1 MLPAFLPILPK
12 LIHKLGGGDL
22 VALANSVNVG
32 AHLVDVSPLSTLG
45 ALLCLAN
52 AQGDTDTLYRRAPCV
67 GSGDGCGWCN
77 LLPGR
82 VRVFALRFVTAAG

>member
-12 LIHKLGGGDL
+12 LIQKLGGGDL

-45 ALLCLAN
+45 AICLAN
-52 AQGDTDTLYRRAPCV
+52 AQGDTKKLSQQLLGWGMAMAFVGALYCQLV
-67 GSGDGCGWCN
+67 FGYLHLGS
-77 LLPGR
+77 PG
-82 VRVFALRFVTAAG
+82 